1 MLKIIM
7 NIMKGVIVSNGF
19 MSSEKFSQPVDMLC
33 RAADDMGIR
42 MKRISNDMLSVPI
55 GDGDGLTEV
64 VGDADFVIF
73 WDKDVRAAA
82 NLELCGH
89 RLFNPSECIRICDD
103 KSLTHLA
110 LCRNSIPSIET
121 ISLPIAFNGYTD
133 LGFVDGLSSRF
144 GYPMVVKDCFGSFGE
159 QVRKIDDRDSM
170 VRLLSG
176 LYVPRIAQRYVETGA
191 EDIRVEVV
199 GGDVVASVLR
209 HGPPGDFRSNCT
221 IGGRMEKH
229 ELSDECAELAI
240 RASEAVGA
248 DFCGVDILFDD
259 GRPLVCEVNSNA
271 HIRNL
276 ADCTGHD
283 VSYDILRHIAESLR

>member
-1 MLKIIM
+1 M

-42 MKRISNDMLSVPI
+42 MKRISNDMLAVPI
-55 GDGDGLTEV
+55 GDGDALTDV

-73 WDKDVRAAA
+73 WDKDVRAAT

-133 LGFVDGLSSRF
+133 LGFADRLSSRF

-159 QVRKIDDRDSM
+159 QVRKVEDRESLIG
-170 VRLLSG
+170 LLSG
-176 LYVPRIAQRYVETGA
+176 PYIPRIAQRYVETGA

-199 GGDVVASVLR
+199 GEDVVASVLR

-221 IGGRMEKH
+221 IGGRMENH
-229 ELSDECAELAI
+229 ELSEECAELAI